1 MAFVESE
8 LSRRK
13 GYGEIWVRTKNED
26 ERLVS
31 SSSGSDREETRRS
44 VSEDSCLRCGAE
56 AIDEKY
62 PFCSDACEQDEAEE
76 RRADALIDDYLDGFG
91 RRF

>member
-1 MAFVESE
+1 MAFVESP

-13 GYGEIWVRTKNED
+13 GYGAIWIRTKDED
-26 ERLVS
+26 GRLVP

-44 VSEDSCLRCGAE
+44 STEDSCLRCDAE
-56 AIDEKY
+56 ALDEDY
-62 PFCSDACEQDEAEE
+62 PFCSEACELDELDE
-76 RRADALIDDYLDGFG
+76 RRAEALIDDYLDGFG